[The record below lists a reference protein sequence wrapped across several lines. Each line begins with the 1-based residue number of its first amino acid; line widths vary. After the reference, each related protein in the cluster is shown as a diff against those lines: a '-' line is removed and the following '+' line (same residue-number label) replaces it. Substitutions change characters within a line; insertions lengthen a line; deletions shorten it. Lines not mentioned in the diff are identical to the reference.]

1 MINDPRTAYLNTHAT
16 TSVQGASPHK
26 LITLLFAACQ
36 ENLAVAK
43 GGIERGDV
51 RGKAVAIKKALDIVV
66 KLQAILD
73 FERGGPIAIS
83 LDDLYTKCTR
93 QLSLANALNDLE
105 ALEDVSVAVQEI
117 KAAWVQ
123 IGNVK
128 DG

>member
-1 MINDPRTAYLNTHAT
+1 M
-16 TSVQGASPHK
+16 
-26 LITLLFAACQ
+26 
-36 ENLAVAK
+36 
-43 GGIERGDV
+43 
-51 RGKAVAIKKALDIVV
+51 
-66 KLQAILD
+66 QAILD

-105 ALEDVSVAVQEI
+105 ALEDVSVAVHEI